1 MLQFGL
7 NEHTLNQITKLFAQY
22 PEVEFAKIY
31 GSRAMGT
38 YWRGSDID
46 LAIYG
51 DCQSILGAIITGL
64 DELATP
70 YKFDVTDYE
79 HLDNLE
85 LRDHIDRVGQII
97 YSRQHG

>member
-1 MLQFGL
+1 MEQFGL
-7 NEHTLNQITKLFAQY
+7 TERTLSQIKSFLAQY
-22 PEVEFAKIY
+22 PEIKLVKIY

-51 DCQSILGAIITGL
+51 ECKNLLGAIITGL

-79 HLDNLE
+79 HVENIE
-85 LRDHIDRVGQII
+85 LKEHIDRVGKII
-97 YSRQHG
+97 YSR